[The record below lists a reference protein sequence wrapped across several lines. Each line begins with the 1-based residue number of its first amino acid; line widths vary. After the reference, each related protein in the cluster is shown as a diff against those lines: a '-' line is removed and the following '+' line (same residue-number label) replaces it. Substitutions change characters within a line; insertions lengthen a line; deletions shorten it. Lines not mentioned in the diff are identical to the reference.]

1 MLSVKPHTLRLLEV
15 PLAHRHRPPSDRR
28 FRVVRTASKVPD
40 ASEVPDVS
48 FNFVARYQAVF
59 RALPLYAGGLGIVGV
74 LVNRVISG
82 VSEAAATQ
90 LVQLMTLMGK
100 APTLQRTN
108 PTMLI
113 IRWIGTMSPCVVTYH
128 AFAFVLTALRG
139 IPHGLS
145 SASTNPLT
153 RY

>member
-1 MLSVKPHTLRLLEV
+1 MLKVKPHTLRLLEV
-15 PLAHRHRPPSDRR
+15 PLTHRHRPPSDPR
-28 FRVVRTASKVPD
+28 FCVVRTASKVPD

-90 LVQLMTLMGK
+90 LFQLMTLMGK
-100 APTLQRTN
+100 RPHCSAQNQQCSSFAGSEPCHHAWS
-108 PTMLI
+108 PTMHLLL
-113 IRWIGTMSPCVVTYH
+113 Y
-128 AFAFVLTALRG
+128 
-139 IPHGLS
+139 
-145 SASTNPLT
+145 
-153 RY
+153 

>member
-15 PLAHRHRPPSDRR
+15 PLTHRHRPPSDRR

-100 APTLQRTN
+100 APTLQRTK

-113 IRWIGTMSPCVVTYH
+113 ICWISSGSEPCHHAWSPTM
-128 AFAFVLTALRG
+128 
-139 IPHGLS
+139 
-145 SASTNPLT
+145 PLLL
-153 RY
+153 Y